1 MLLIQF
7 GSLRRNLG
15 ERAFGGAGQRGHR
28 FLALLRGIGND
39 GAVFQLH
46 QIVGNAGRL
55 TLFGNERDIFAGSDR
70 RIGRNFTIAKAAG
83 NLKHDDNAGSVIV
96 RSFGKRTE
104 FLKQSKHKQNSARNK
119 AYPRKH
125 GEHQRSSAFGKHHP
139 AQKHEHC
146 RNDHAAKRTITQGA
160 QRTNENASSFAAHLA
175 AVVVSNHNNLAAT
188 RTCSIARL
196 SGLVLRNDV
205 LTHALREHL

>member
-1 MLLIQF
+1 MLFVQL

-15 ERAFGGAGQRGHR
+15 ERTFGGTGQRGHR

-70 RIGRNFTIAKAAG
+70 RIGRNFAIAKAAG
-83 NLKHDDNAGSVIV
+83 NFKHDGNAGSVVV
-96 RSFGKRTE
+96 RSFGKGAE
-104 FLKQSKHKQNSARNK
+104 FLKQSKHKQDGARNK
-119 AYPRKH
+119 AHARRH
-125 GEHQRSSAFGKHHP
+125 GEHQRSSAFGKYD
-139 AQKHEHC
+139 ATQKREHC

-160 QRTNENASSFAAHLA
+160 
-175 AVVVSNHNNLAAT
+175 
-188 RTCSIARL
+188 
-196 SGLVLRNDV
+196 
-205 LTHALREHL
+205 

>member
-1 MLLIQF
+1 MLLVQF

-15 ERAFGGAGQRGHR
+15 ERTFGGAGQRGHR

-70 RIGRNFTIAKAAG
+70 RIGRNFAIAKAAG
-83 NLKHDDNAGSVIV
+83 NFKHDGNAGSVIV
-96 RSFGKRTE
+96 RSFGKGTE
-104 FLKQSKHKQNSARNK
+104 FLKQGEHEQDGARNK
-119 AYPRKH
+119 AHAREH
-125 GEHQRSSAFGKHHP
+125 GEYQRSSAFGKYD
-139 AQKHEHC
+139 ATQKREHC

-160 QRTNENASSFAAHLA
+160 
-175 AVVVSNHNNLAAT
+175 
-188 RTCSIARL
+188 
-196 SGLVLRNDV
+196 
-205 LTHALREHL
+205 